1 MAERFE
7 PSLYSLEVNQYIVD
21 HGGDDPD
28 FVIAKFGLPG
38 TLRLEPRATPDM
50 TKVAGMAQVGTSR
63 AEVFP
68 IMDKLYRYKRREEAD
83 GFEWAGIEAVKAASR
98 NYLEQHKKWAAAQ
111 ARGGPAYPSQLA
123 WDKLGRGHQYGPGAD
138 AAGPVHTYFDEHGN
152 RLPLGLDLIGSGNEQ
167 YVPDWV
173 KKPAVQSPV
182 VPSTDLQKTV
192 AARVMDAPTELEEDA
207 ENGNFICPICKHTE
221 GFQLGSAQKRNIA
234 RAKMAKHL
242 LRSTKEPEMHR
253 HLHSY
258 VFGTATVTPRG

>member
-7 PSLYSLEVNQYIVD
+7 PSLFSLEVNQFIID
-21 HGGDDPD
+21 HAGEPPE
-28 FVIAKFGLPG
+28 IAFKNGLPG

-50 TKVAGMAQVGTSR
+50 TKVAGMAEVGTSR

-68 IMDKLYRYKRREEAD
+68 IIDKLYRLHQRELHD
-83 GFEWAGIEAVKAASR
+83 DFEWAGLDAVKAACQ
-98 NYLEQHKKWAAAQ
+98 NYLIQHKKWTEAQ

-138 AAGPVHTYFDEHGN
+138 AGGLVHTYFDERGN
-152 RLPLGLDLIGSGNEQ
+152 RLPLGIDLVGTGSEQ

-173 KKPAVQSPV
+173 KRPAKPTPVMAQAGSPV
-182 VPSTDLQKTV
+182 P
-192 AARVMDAPTELEEDA
+192 VMDAPTELEEDA
-207 ENGNFICPICKHTE
+207 EHGNFICPICKHTE
-221 GFQLGSAQKRNIA
+221 GYQIGSQAKRNMA

-242 LRSTKEPEMHR
+242 LRSTKESEMHR

-258 VFGTATVTPRG
+258 VFGSATVTPRG